1 MSSLAKRSL
10 KKKQDKYYPRLADT
24 LIVQKLKQ
32 TGAVVIQG
40 PKWCGKTMTALT
52 HSKSALLMQDP
63 DELENNLALAQ
74 EKPSLLLKGAYPRLI
89 DEWQE
94 APCLWDAVRFAIDKQ
109 HLTGAFIL
117 TGSSTPKTQPR
128 HSGVGRMAFV
138 EMKTMSLYESKESSG
153 AVSLSSLFSE
163 HPSIEEEKANSDIEK
178 IADILVRG
186 GWPVAVAKNIKNVSS
201 DYIETLVNF
210 DVHNCDNVKR
220 SPLTAYE
227 ILQEY
232 ARCTSTQTG
241 LATMSKNLKN
251 RGGEV
256 SRPTFVDY
264 ISAFRKL
271 HIIDELPAWQPSLK
285 AKARTTS
292 TPKRYLVDPS
302 LACAAMKAN
311 AKTLLGD
318 LSTMGHMFENLC
330 VRDLKVYCSTF
341 GANLFF
347 YHDSLGSEADC
358 VVVDPQGKWGLVEI
372 KLKSAEL
379 EDGAKSLHKVAER
392 IDKTSIGEPSFKMII
407 TSQGYSRVRPDGIIV
422 CPITCLGA

>member
-1 MSSLAKRSL
+1 MSSSTKSSSYQER
-10 KKKQDKYYPRLADT
+10 DEYYPRLVDK
-24 LIVQKLKQ
+24 LIEKKLKQ
-32 TGAVVIQG
+32 TGAIVIQG
-40 PKWCGKTMTALT
+40 PKWCGKTMTAFT
-52 HSKSALLMQDP
+52 HSKSALFMQDP
-63 DELENNLALAQ
+63 DELENNLALAH

-94 APCLWDAVRFAIDKQ
+94 APCLWDAVRFTVDKQ
-109 HLTGAFIL
+109 RLTGAFIL

-128 HSGVGRMAFV
+128 HSGVGRMSFI

-163 HPSIEEEKANSDIEK
+163 NPSIEEEKASSDIEK
-178 IADILVRG
+178 IADLLVRG
-186 GWPVAVAKNIKNVSS
+186 GWPVAVTNNIKNVSS

-210 DVHNCDNVKR
+210 DVHNCDDVKR
-220 SPLTAYE
+220 SPLTAHE

-256 SRPTFVDY
+256 SRPTFIDY

-302 LACAAMKAN
+302 LACAALKAN
-311 AKTLLGD
+311 AKALLSD

-330 VRDLKVYCSTF
+330 VRDLKIYCSTF
-341 GANLFF
+341 GASLFF
-347 YHDSLGSEADC
+347 YHDSAGSEADC
-358 VVVDPQGKWGLVEI
+358 VVVDPQGKWGLIEI

-379 EDGAKSLHKVAER
+379 EEGANALHKVAAK
-392 IDKTSIGEPSFKMII
+392 IDTTFIGEPSFKMLI
-407 TSQGYSRVRPDGIIV
+407 TSQGFSRVRPDGIIV